1 MPRGLPRGVSLIET
15 RYEGGHV
22 MVYRRSLI
30 AVIICVSAWLGY
42 GCTALVVG
50 GAAGAG
56 AVAYVRGEL
65 TAVEDVSLDQAWS
78 AAKQAMSD
86 LEFSVT
92 SAEKDAFDGKLI
104 ARGASDKKIVVKL
117 ERQSDAVTEIR
128 IRVGTFGDEAM
139 SREILEKIKKRF

>member
-1 MPRGLPRGVSLIET
+1 LI
-15 RYEGGHV
+15 
-22 MVYRRSLI
+22 S
-30 AVIICVSAWLGY
+30 C
-42 GCTALVVG
+42 GCAALVVG

-65 TAVEDVSLDQAWS
+65 KALEDVPLDQAWP

-92 SAEKDAFDGKLI
+92 SAEKDAFNGNLI
-104 ARGASDKKIVVKL
+104 ARGAGDKKIVVSLKK
-117 ERQSDAVTEIR
+117 ESDAVTEIK

-139 SREILEKIKKRF
+139 SRKILETIKKHL